1 MNDSDFQ
8 AIPNYATL
16 RSQLNGISASI
27 DKYTSDAP
35 ITSTRQ
41 LLEDSLEI
49 KDMDGILYAC
59 KEIASWYEKNIDSI
73 KSSKF
78 VFNADTHE
86 DNMRRLPH
94 IISTIE
100 DNEEWFTSPVNSCDI
115 PTQIKQKLIFISHST
130 KDSEYVASLVDL
142 LRKIGFTDKDV
153 FCSSYPGYGVP
164 LGKNIYEFLKN
175 CFKDYELFVLFVI
188 SKDNYYSSPASLN
201 EMGAAWVQGAKS
213 IPILL
218 PGMNPAK
225 LKGVVGPDSLAICLD
240 SDNVRY
246 DLNSLKNDLLLFFG
260 KQQINESAWEHDR
273 ESFLESCF
281 AITPLSPEEIRA
293 VESANENTVLNDL
306 VEDRVSL
313 EKSLYRALVI
323 AKQNQNKPLEG
334 WIRSELK
341 GYESDDDLPD
351 YRKTKSSNFRY
362 SGINGSMQV
371 TKAPLPMGFIRD
383 EILDK
388 VENVEYRQGIRQIE
402 EFANSTSTITIDRS
416 LLAGEVA
423 HNTQGVVQCVSLE
436 QLLPTSFFSA
446 LAANVK
452 ERLIEV
458 FMNNCAN

>member
-218 PGMNPAK
+218 PGMSPAK

-293 VESANENTVLNDL
+293 IESTNENTVLNDL

>member
-218 PGMNPAK
+218 PGMSPAK
-225 LKGVVGPDSLAICLD
+225 LKGDVGHDTLAICLD

-293 VESANENTVLNDL
+293 IELANENTVLNDL

>member
-218 PGMNPAK
+218 PGMSPAK

-293 VESANENTVLNDL
+293 IESANENTVLNDL

-402 EFANSTSTITIDRS
+402 EFANSTGTITIDRS

>member
-218 PGMNPAK
+218 PGMSPAK

-293 VESANENTVLNDL
+293 IELANENTVLNDL

>member
-1 MNDSDFQ
+1 MSDSDFQ
-8 AIPNYATL
+8 SIPNYATL
-16 RSQLNGISASI
+16 KSQLNGISASI
-27 DKYTSDAP
+27 GKYSSNAP
-35 ITSTRQ
+35 ISSTRK
-41 LLEDSLEI
+41 LLTESLET
-49 KDMDGILYAC
+49 KDMEGVLYAC
-59 KEIASWYEKNIDSI
+59 REIASWYEKNIDKI
-73 KSSKF
+73 RNNEF

-94 IISTIE
+94 IISAIE
-100 DNEEWFTSPVNSCDI
+100 DNKEWFTSTVNPYDI
-115 PTQIKQKLIFISHST
+115 PAQVKQKLIFISHST

-153 FCSSYPGYGVP
+153 FCSSYPGYGIP

-201 EMGAAWVQGAKS
+201 EMGAAWVQGSKS

-218 PGMNPAK
+218 PGMSPAK

-293 VESANENTVLNDL
+293 IESANENTVLNDL

>member
-8 AIPNYATL
+8 AIPDYATL

-218 PGMNPAK
+218 PGMSPAK

-293 VESANENTVLNDL
+293 IESANENTVLNDL

>member
-100 DNEEWFTSPVNSCDI
+100 DNEEWFTSPGNSCDI

-218 PGMNPAK
+218 PGMSPAK

-293 VESANENTVLNDL
+293 IESANENTVLNDL

>member
-73 KSSKF
+73 RSSKY

-100 DNEEWFTSPVNSCDI
+100 DNEEWFTSPVNSYDI

-153 FCSSYPGYGVP
+153 FCSSYPGYGIP
-164 LGKNIYEFLKN
+164 LGKNIYEFLKT
-175 CFKDYELFVLFVI
+175 CFKDYEIFVLFVI

-218 PGMNPAK
+218 PGMSPAK

-273 ESFLESCF
+273 DSFLESCF
-281 AITPLSPEEIRA
+281 AITPLSPEEVRA
-293 VESANENTVLNDL
+293 IESANENTDLNDL

-323 AKQNQNKPLEG
+323 AKQGQNKPLEG
-334 WIRSELK
+334 WIRNELR

-351 YRKTKSSNFRY
+351 YRKTKSSTFRY
-362 SGINGSMQV
+362 SGINGTMQV
-371 TKAPLPMGFIRD
+371 TKASLPTGFIRD
-383 EILDK
+383 EIMDK

-402 EFANSTSTITIDRS
+402 DFANSSNAIAIDRS

-423 HNTQGVVQCVSLE
+423 RNTEDVVQCVALE

-446 LAANVK
+446 IVANVK

-458 FMNNCAN
+458 FMNNSA

>member
-1 MNDSDFQ
+1 MNDSDCQ

-218 PGMNPAK
+218 PGMSPAK

-293 VESANENTVLNDL
+293 IESANENTVLNDL

>member
-201 EMGAAWVQGAKS
+201 EMGAA
-213 IPILL
+213 
-218 PGMNPAK
+218 
-225 LKGVVGPDSLAICLD
+225 
-240 SDNVRY
+240 
-246 DLNSLKNDLLLFFG
+246 
-260 KQQINESAWEHDR
+260 
-273 ESFLESCF
+273 
-281 AITPLSPEEIRA
+281 
-293 VESANENTVLNDL
+293 
-306 VEDRVSL
+306 
-313 EKSLYRALVI
+313 
-323 AKQNQNKPLEG
+323 
-334 WIRSELK
+334 
-341 GYESDDDLPD
+341 
-351 YRKTKSSNFRY
+351 
-362 SGINGSMQV
+362 
-371 TKAPLPMGFIRD
+371 
-383 EILDK
+383 
-388 VENVEYRQGIRQIE
+388 
-402 EFANSTSTITIDRS
+402 
-416 LLAGEVA
+416 
-423 HNTQGVVQCVSLE
+423 
-436 QLLPTSFFSA
+436 
-446 LAANVK
+446 
-452 ERLIEV
+452 
-458 FMNNCAN
+458 

>member
-59 KEIASWYEKNIDSI
+59 KEIASWYEKNIDCI

-142 LRKIGFTDKDV
+142 LRKIGFTDMDV

-218 PGMNPAK
+218 PGMSPAK

-260 KQQINESAWEHDR
+260 IQQINESAWEHDR

-293 VESANENTVLNDL
+293 IESANENTVLNDL

>member
-41 LLEDSLEI
+41 LLENSLEI

-218 PGMNPAK
+218 PGMSPAK

-293 VESANENTVLNDL
+293 IESANENTVLNDL

>member
-1 MNDSDFQ
+1 
-8 AIPNYATL
+8 
-16 RSQLNGISASI
+16 
-27 DKYTSDAP
+27 
-35 ITSTRQ
+35 
-41 LLEDSLEI
+41 
-49 KDMDGILYAC
+49 
-59 KEIASWYEKNIDSI
+59 
-73 KSSKF
+73 
-78 VFNADTHE
+78 
-86 DNMRRLPH
+86 MRRLPH

-201 EMGAAWVQGAKS
+201 EMGSAWVQGAKS

-218 PGMNPAK
+218 PGMSPAK

-293 VESANENTVLNDL
+293 IESANENTVLNDL

-416 LLAGEVA
+416 LLAGEIA

>member
-218 PGMNPAK
+218 PGMSPAK

-281 AITPLSPEEIRA
+281 AITPLSPEEIRTI
-293 VESANENTVLNDL
+293 ESANENTVLNDL

>member
-213 IPILL
+213 IPILQ
-218 PGMNPAK
+218 PVMSPAK

-293 VESANENTVLNDL
+293 IELANENTVLNDL

>member
-59 KEIASWYEKNIDSI
+59 KEIASWYEKNIDCI

-218 PGMNPAK
+218 PGMSPAK

-260 KQQINESAWEHDR
+260 KQQISESAWEHDR

-293 VESANENTVLNDL
+293 IESANENTVLNDL

>member
-218 PGMNPAK
+218 PGMSPAK

-293 VESANENTVLNDL
+293 IESANENTILNDL

-351 YRKTKSSNFRY
+351 YRKTKSRNFRY

-402 EFANSTSTITIDRS
+402 EFANSASTITIDRS

>member
-1 MNDSDFQ
+1 
-8 AIPNYATL
+8 
-16 RSQLNGISASI
+16 
-27 DKYTSDAP
+27 
-35 ITSTRQ
+35 
-41 LLEDSLEI
+41 
-49 KDMDGILYAC
+49 MDGILYAC
-59 KEIASWYEKNIDSI
+59 KEIASWYEKNIDCI

-218 PGMNPAK
+218 PGMSPAK

-293 VESANENTVLNDL
+293 IESANENTVLNDL

>member
-1 MNDSDFQ
+1 
-8 AIPNYATL
+8 
-16 RSQLNGISASI
+16 
-27 DKYTSDAP
+27 
-35 ITSTRQ
+35 
-41 LLEDSLEI
+41 
-49 KDMDGILYAC
+49 MDGILYAC

-218 PGMNPAK
+218 PGMSPAK

-293 VESANENTVLNDL
+293 IELANENTVLNDL

>member
-218 PGMNPAK
+218 PGMSPAK

-281 AITPLSPEEIRA
+281 AITPLSPEEIRTI
-293 VESANENTVLNDL
+293 ESANENTVLNDL

-436 QLLPTSFFSA
+436 QLLPTS
-446 LAANVK
+446 
-452 ERLIEV
+452 
-458 FMNNCAN
+458 

>member
-201 EMGAAWVQGAKS
+201 EIGAAWVQGAKS

-218 PGMNPAK
+218 PGMSPAK

-273 ESFLESCF
+273 EFFLESCF
-281 AITPLSPEEIRA
+281 AITPLSPEEIRTI
-293 VESANENTVLNDL
+293 ESANENTVLNDL

>member
-49 KDMDGILYAC
+49 RDMDGILYAC

-73 KSSKF
+73 RSSKF

-94 IISTIE
+94 IISTIK
-100 DNEEWFTSPVNSCDI
+100 DNEEWFSSPANSYDI

-130 KDSEYVASLVDL
+130 KDSEYVASLVDM

-153 FCSSYPGYGVP
+153 FCSSYPGYGIP

-218 PGMNPAK
+218 PGMSPAK

-273 ESFLESCF
+273 DSFIESCL
-281 AITPLSPEEIRA
+281 AITPLSPEEVRA
-293 VESANENTVLNDL
+293 IESANENTVLNDL

-323 AKQNQNKPLEG
+323 AKQGQNKPLEG

-351 YRKTKSSNFRY
+351 YRKTKSSTFRY
-362 SGINGSMQV
+362 SGINGTMQV
-371 TKAPLPMGFIRD
+371 TKASLPIGFIRD
-383 EILDK
+383 EIMDK
-388 VENVEYRQGIRQIE
+388 VESVEYRQGIRQIE
-402 EFANSTSTITIDRS
+402 DFANSSNTIAIDRS

-423 HNTQGVVQCVSLE
+423 RNTQGAVKCVALE
-436 QLLPTSFFSA
+436 QLLPSSFFSSIVA
-446 LAANVK
+446 SVK